1 MTTLTLYQ
9 CSATLMLVQQ
19 LHELCGVRLQP
30 ATRFAAGSDVS
41 WKKMITD
48 FPVVPPHDATDL
60 KANPVAQQQ
69 QSRLTFFTPVHSYTR
84 SGDRRWPYG
93 IRVVRRTV

>member
-30 ATRFAAGSDVS
+30 ATRFVAGSDVS
-41 WKKMITD
+41 WKRMITD

-60 KANPVAQQQ
+60 KANPVALQQ
-69 QSRLTFFTPVHSYTR
+69 QSRLTFLTTVRPYTR
-84 SGDRRWPYG
+84 
-93 IRVVRRTV
+93 